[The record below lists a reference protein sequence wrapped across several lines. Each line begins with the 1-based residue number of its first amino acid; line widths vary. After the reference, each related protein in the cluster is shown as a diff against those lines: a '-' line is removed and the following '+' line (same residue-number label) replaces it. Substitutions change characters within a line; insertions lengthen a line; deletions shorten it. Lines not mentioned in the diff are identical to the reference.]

1 MLAKAMRTRRARAA
15 SHATRMSDRE
25 DFTSYV
31 LFASLACAGLV
42 ACGDAARTSLPAS
55 SASFAGRIE
64 GRDGQTL
71 LLVASVVQPVGADR
85 ASVRLHPG
93 TRVLHAA
100 GVAASADD
108 LRVGQDVRAW
118 FDGPVME
125 SYPVQATAGTIIIDT
140 QP

>member
-1 MLAKAMRTRRARAA
+1 
-15 SHATRMSDRE
+15 MSDRV
-25 DFTSYV
+25 DFTGYV
-31 LFASLACAGLV
+31 LFASLACAGLA
-42 ACGDAARTSLPAS
+42 ACADAARTSVPAG

-64 GRDGQTL
+64 GRDGNSI
-71 LLVASVVQPVGADR
+71 LLVAPTVQPAGADR

-93 TRVLHAA
+93 TRVLDAA
-100 GVAASADD
+100 GAAATTDD

-140 QP
+140 RPREP